1 LFSAG
6 ELAFKFFVL
15 KRGEVEIVDQTLGR
29 DQIVT
34 IYSDREVT
42 GDVAMPTGRPSLV
55 SAIAR
60 TACDAYEVSAA
71 RLRRILN
78 EMPRPSDV
86 LLRAFFM
93 H

>member
-15 KRGEVEIVDQTLGR
+15 KRGEVEIMDQTLGR

-60 TACDAYEVSAA
+60 TACDAYEVSA

-78 EMPRPSDV
+78 VMPRPSDV